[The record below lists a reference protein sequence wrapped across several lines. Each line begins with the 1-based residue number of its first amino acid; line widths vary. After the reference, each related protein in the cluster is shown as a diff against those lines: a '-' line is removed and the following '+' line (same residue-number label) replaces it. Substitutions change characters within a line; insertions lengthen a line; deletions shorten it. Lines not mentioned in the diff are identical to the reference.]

1 MPYSHIC
8 ITNLAPQMSKNGIRQ
23 KHVADAIQL
32 RRISH
37 PASPTYKEG
46 PSGRA
51 NGRATHN
58 AYKERYQGP
67 HVSLPEKDKD
77 ERRPGGAGR
86 PPGSAEPGRPPVQVH
101 FEEESAP
108 SLLIT
113 FHTCI
118 WREPTSTSINRA
130 PSHPSH
136 THTLHSILSKK
147 ALLSLA
153 LLAR

>member
-1 MPYSHIC
+1 
-8 ITNLAPQMSKNGIRQ
+8 MSKSGIRR
-23 KHVADAIQL
+23 KHTADAIQL

-77 ERRPGGAGR
+77 ERRPDGAGQ
-86 PPGSAEPGRPPVQVH
+86 PPGSAEPGLVPVQMH
-101 FEEESAP
+101 FEEESWP
-108 SLLIT
+108 RHLIT

-118 WREPTSTSINRA
+118 WQEPTSTSINKA
-130 PSHPSH
+130 PSHPSQQ
-136 THTLHSILSKK
+136 THTSFHSLQEGSPLSCS
-147 ALLSLA
+147 LS
-153 LLAR
+153 

>member
-1 MPYSHIC
+1 
-8 ITNLAPQMSKNGIRQ
+8 MSRSGIRR
-23 KHVADAIQL
+23 KHTADAIQL
-32 RRISH
+32 CRISR

-130 PSHPSH
+130 PSHPSQH
-136 THTLHSILSKK
+136 THTHTSFHSLQEGSPLSCS
-147 ALLSLA
+147 LS
-153 LLAR
+153 

>member
-1 MPYSHIC
+1 
-8 ITNLAPQMSKNGIRQ
+8 MSKSGIRR
-23 KHVADAIQL
+23 KYAADATQL
-32 RRISH
+32 HRRLHS
-37 PASPTYKEG
+37 ASPTYKEG
-46 PSGRA
+46 PPGRA

-77 ERRPGGAGR
+77 ERRPCGAGR
-86 PPGSAEPGRPPVQVH
+86 PLGSAEPGRPPVQVH
-101 FEEESAP
+101 FEESAP

-113 FHTCI
+113 FHMCI

-136 THTLHSILSKK
+136 THTHSIPFSLRRLSSL
-147 ALLSLA
+147 LLS
-153 LLAR
+153 

>member
-1 MPYSHIC
+1 
-8 ITNLAPQMSKNGIRQ
+8 MSKSKIRQ
-23 KHVADAIQL
+23 KHAADATQL
-32 RRISH
+32 RKRSH
-37 PASPTYKEG
+37 PMSPTYKEG
-46 PSGRA
+46 PSCRA

-58 AYKERYQGP
+58 ANKERHKGP
-67 HVSLPEKDKD
+67 PVSLPEEDKD
-77 ERRPGGAGR
+77 EGCQGGVGR
-86 PPGSAEPGRPPVQVH
+86 TPSSAEPALPPVQVH

-136 THTLHSILSKK
+136 THTHFIPFSPRRLSSL
-147 ALLSLA
+147 LLS
-153 LLAR
+153 

>member
-1 MPYSHIC
+1 
-8 ITNLAPQMSKNGIRQ
+8 MSRSGIRR
-23 KHVADAIQL
+23 KHAADAIQL
-32 RRISH
+32 RRISL

-58 AYKERYQGP
+58 AYKKRYRGP

-86 PPGSAEPGRPPVQVH
+86 PLGSAEPGRPPVQVH
-101 FEEESAP
+101 FEGESPP

-130 PSHPSH
+130 PSHPSQH
-136 THTLHSILSKK
+136 THTHTSFHSLQEGSPLSCS
-147 ALLSLA
+147 LS
-153 LLAR
+153 

>member
-1 MPYSHIC
+1 
-8 ITNLAPQMSKNGIRQ
+8 MSKSGIRR
-23 KHVADAIQL
+23 KHVADTIQL

-51 NGRATHN
+51 NGCATHN

-77 ERRPGGAGR
+77 DRRPGGAGR

-101 FEEESAP
+101 FEEESPP

-136 THTLHSILSKK
+136 THTHTHTSFHSLQEGSPLSCS
-147 ALLSLA
+147 LS
-153 LLAR
+153 

>member
-1 MPYSHIC
+1 
-8 ITNLAPQMSKNGIRQ
+8 MSRSGIRR
-23 KHVADAIQL
+23 KHTADAIQL
-32 RRISH
+32 RRISR
-37 PASPTYKEG
+37 PVLPTYKEG

-58 AYKERYQGP
+58 AYKKRYQGP
-67 HVSLPEKDKD
+67 HVSLPE
-77 ERRPGGAGR
+77 RRLGGAGR

-118 WREPTSTSINRA
+118 WWEPTSTSINRA
-130 PSHPSH
+130 PSHPPH
-136 THTLHSILSKK
+136 THFIPFSPRRLSSL
-147 ALLSLA
+147 LLS
-153 LLAR
+153 

>member
-1 MPYSHIC
+1 
-8 ITNLAPQMSKNGIRQ
+8 MSRSRIRR

-32 RRISH
+32 RRISR
-37 PASPTYKEG
+37 PASHTYNEG

-77 ERRPGGAGR
+77 ERWPGGAGR

-113 FHTCI
+113 FYMCI

-130 PSHPSH
+130 PSHPTH
-136 THTLHSILSKK
+136 THFIPFSPRRLSSL
-147 ALLSLA
+147 LLS
-153 LLAR
+153 

>member
-1 MPYSHIC
+1 
-8 ITNLAPQMSKNGIRQ
+8 MSKSRIRR
-23 KHVADAIQL
+23 KHATNATQL
-32 RRISH
+32 RRRSH
-37 PASPTYKEG
+37 PALHTYKEG
-46 PSGRA
+46 PSSRA
-51 NGRATHN
+51 NGRVTHN
-58 AYKERYQGP
+58 AYKERHQGP
-67 HVSLPEKDKD
+67 HVSLPEKEKD
-77 ERRPGGAGR
+77 ERRPGGTGR
-86 PPGSAEPGRPPVQVH
+86 PPGSAAPGRPPVQVH
-101 FEEESAP
+101 FVEESAP

-113 FHTCI
+113 FHMCI

>member
-1 MPYSHIC
+1 
-8 ITNLAPQMSKNGIRQ
+8 MSRSGTRR
-23 KHVADAIQL
+23 KHAADAIQL
-32 RRISH
+32 CRISH
-37 PASPTYKEG
+37 PVSPTYKEG

-51 NGRATHN
+51 NGRATYN
-58 AYKERYQGP
+58 AYKERYQCP
-67 HVSLPEKDKD
+67 HVGLPEKDKD

-101 FEEESAP
+101 FEEESPP
-108 SLLIT
+108 SLLST

-130 PSHPSH
+130 PLTPH

-153 LLAR
+153 LL

>member
-1 MPYSHIC
+1 
-8 ITNLAPQMSKNGIRQ
+8 MSKSEIRR
-23 KHVADAIQL
+23 KHAVDATQL
-32 RRISH
+32 RRRSH
-37 PASPTYKEG
+37 PASHTYKEG

-51 NGRATHN
+51 NGRTTHN
-58 AYKERYQGP
+58 AYKKRYQGP

-101 FEEESAP
+101 FEEEAATSFQ
-108 SLLIT
+108 IT

-118 WREPTSTSINRA
+118 WQEPTSTSVNRA

-147 ALLSLA
+147 ILLSLA

>member
-8 ITNLAPQMSKNGIRQ
+8 ITNLAPQLFSSFVHFTSRSGIRR
-23 KHVADAIQL
+23 KHAADAIQL
-32 RRISH
+32 HRILR
-37 PASPTYKEG
+37 PVSPTYKEG

-51 NGRATHN
+51 NERVTHN

-77 ERRPGGAGR
+77 ERQPGGAGR
-86 PPGSAEPGRPPVQVH
+86 PPGSAEPGRPSVLVH

-113 FHTCI
+113 FRMCI
-118 WREPTSTSINRA
+118 WRE
-130 PSHPSH
+130 H
-136 THTLHSILSKK
+136 THFISFSPRRLSSL
-147 ALLSLA
+147 LLS
-153 LLAR
+153 